1 MPTVARDDPAYH
13 SEPTVAR
20 RWTKSKGKGKGGSVG
35 ISEISEMS
43 KMSPAQRALHE
54 KPKLVRGGG
63 GMAPVLE
70 FNETADDPYVMRQQ
84 VN

>member
-1 MPTVARDDPAYH
+1 MPTVARDDPPYH

-20 RWTKSKGKGKGGSVG
+20 RWTKSKGKGGPVG

-43 KMSPAQRALHE
+43 KMSPAQRALQE
-54 KPKLVRGGG
+54 KTKLVRGGG

>member
-1 MPTVARDDPAYH
+1 MDEEQGEWGP
-13 SEPTVAR
+13 
-20 RWTKSKGKGKGGSVG
+20 VG